1 MKTIHE
7 ISHHLVP
14 LEKTFRNRFITAIK
28 DGHTCNDAERKL
40 LSLPTHFV

>member
-14 LEKTFRNRFITAIK
+14 LEKTFRNRFIIT